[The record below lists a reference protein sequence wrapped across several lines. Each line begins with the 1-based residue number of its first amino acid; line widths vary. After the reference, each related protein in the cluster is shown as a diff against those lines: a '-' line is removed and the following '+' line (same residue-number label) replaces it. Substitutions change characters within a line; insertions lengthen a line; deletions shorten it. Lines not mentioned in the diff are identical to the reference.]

1 MSWEPA
7 KEEEASF
14 WLGSVWKDLWR
25 DLQGVPVQ
33 GHLHHNFRCEGKV
46 VNHYTSLT
54 VLRKN
59 EFWQRVGSGTTKA
72 RRNPKD
78 NCFWEFRNNQQVGK
92 TFSGKLTKKW
102 LWNLTGRIGLALWKM
117 TGMPRVDQ
125 EDEEE
130 AEEEKHLAKVLGVK
144 LPKEPQDKEKK
155 NKDNKEAEW
164 ELASKITDAD
174 TQNEILDKVMKF
186 KTELE
191 KDKASWM

>member
-1 MSWEPA
+1 
-7 KEEEASF
+7 
-14 WLGSVWKDLWR
+14 
-25 DLQGVPVQ
+25 
-33 GHLHHNFRCEGKV
+33 
-46 VNHYTSLT
+46 
-54 VLRKN
+54 
-59 EFWQRVGSGTTKA
+59 
-72 RRNPKD
+72 
-78 NCFWEFRNNQQVGK
+78 
-92 TFSGKLTKKW
+92 
-102 LWNLTGRIGLALWKM
+102 M

-174 TQNEILDKVMKF
+174 TQDEILDKVMKF